1 MVVAQVLPLLFL
13 KSILILDIVIRL
25 RYDEDGGENG
35 GEDKSKDD
43 GESNPPSN
51 PQLNLNHTTKSTL
64 FITAHSYCNTILHHL
79 HHYPYLNHAYHSHLN
94 PHHL

>member
-1 MVVAQVLPLLFL
+1 MVVAQVLPLLLL
-13 KSILILDIVIRL
+13 KNILILDIVIRIHD
-25 RYDEDGGENG
+25 DEDNGENG

-64 FITAHSYCNTILHHL
+64 FITAHSHCNTILHHP
-79 HHYPYLNHAYHSHLN
+79 HHYPYLNHAYHPIYH